1 MNKEQY
7 FNKHLPKW
15 CQMLV
20 WGEPV
25 THEQAMEIIIR
36 TDSFFEYAS
45 GNNQKFNESLKNKI
59 GFVDWFDFEKQYP
72 DREFKFDKYNEYMK
86 FEEEFRNSIKYINTE
101 FVNNS
106 WISCC
111 FIGGVHGWCHP
122 TGEIGY
128 VDNIG
133 KYPSVEEVYNEWVL
147 LSKEFPFL
155 NLYVTLMSGEGC
167 EDERHPVVT
176 MKVENGIVTFIEA
189 ILPENPPRRRN
200 NSNGNDIDIVS
211 LISGRGQRVENYFT
225 EDYIV
230 EWFNKIKDK
239 YKQD

>member
-1 MNKEQY
+1 MNNEQY
-7 FNKHLPKW
+7 FNKYLPKW

-20 WGEPV
+20 WGESV

-45 GNNQKFNESLKNKI
+45 GNNHKFNESLKIKLN
-59 GFVDWFDFEKQYP
+59 YP
-72 DREFKFDKYNEYMK
+72 DNDYNMPYEKWNEYYESKEKFDKSVK
-86 FEEEFRNSIKYINTE
+86 RITTE

-133 KYPSVEEVYNEWVL
+133 KYPSVEEVYNEWML

-167 EDERHPVVT
+167 EDDSYPVVT
-176 MKVENGIVTFIEA
+176 MKVENGIVEFIEA

-211 LISGRGQRVENYFT
+211 LIGGYGQRIENYFT

-230 EWFNKIKDK
+230 EWFENVKDK
-239 YKQD
+239 YKED